1 VSGSNV
7 AKQILSNKQYCPLIG
22 QNNYLET
29 GDMGTMINGQLI
41 VTGRKKDIMFF
52 NGLNYYPE
60 DIEKLCKE
68 KIKEICVDYIACAIQ
83 NKELMKDELVIFVE
97 NNLFESELIEKR
109 IKDTISTTIHQPVK
123 YVIPVKK
130 LSRNRIGKKQ
140 RKEMKERYEKGEFE
154 DYIKK
159 IEARNF

>member
-1 VSGSNV
+1 MLPLLFFKAVSGR
-7 AKQILSNKQYCPLIG
+7 KLSWP
-22 QNNYLET
+22 
-29 GDMGTMINGQLI
+29 
-41 VTGRKKDIMFF
+41 V
-52 NGLNYYPE
+52 
-60 DIEKLCKE
+60 
-68 KIKEICVDYIACAIQ
+68 
-83 NKELMKDELVIFVE
+83 VE

>member
-1 VSGSNV
+1 MKGVFWGILMVTNWKQKYKV
-7 AKQILSNKQYCPLIG
+7 A
-22 QNNYLET
+22 E
-29 GDMGTMINGQLI
+29 
-41 VTGRKKDIMFF
+41 KKSVQKAHES
-52 NGLNYYPE
+52 YEPAAQ
-60 DIEKLCKE
+60 
-68 KIKEICVDYIACAIQ
+68 KIR
-83 NKELMKDELVIFVE
+83 VE

>member
-1 VSGSNV
+1 MRSSCG
-7 AKQILSNKQYCPLIG
+7 I
-22 QNNYLET
+22 
-29 GDMGTMINGQLI
+29 
-41 VTGRKKDIMFF
+41 
-52 NGLNYYPE
+52 
-60 DIEKLCKE
+60 CK
-68 KIKEICVDYIACAIQ
+68 
-83 NKELMKDELVIFVE
+83 
-97 NNLFESELIEKR
+97 LIEKR